1 MVERMT
7 SSRRYRKIL
16 RKIMK
21 DTGREISASLITAY
35 AAAQEDENG
44 AEAGLLLLLT
54 FSILNQA
61 ARDAKVSVSQLLAS
75 ESVYLD
81 KLFIAGVKKA
91 TATDIA
97 ALIGESDTKLLIENI
112 VKRNVS
118 LITDLTEQ
126 TRGKIERAVLDAQI
140 NNTPARELKK
150 ELNKILGSQAK
161 RGDLIAFDQLE
172 KLAAEL
178 TGFRAQQA
186 GLTKYIWRTQGDD
199 RVRYLHN
206 ELNGKL
212 QDITKA
218 HHGDNNRLP
227 RVPIRCRCWAEWVIE
242 KYKG

>member
-97 ALIGESDTKLLIENI
+97 ALIGEADTKLLIENI